1 MTRCAIIGAGLAGLT
16 AAYQLRQ
23 ELPSAQ
29 IDVWEG
35 AERIGGKLH
44 TVPFDGGPVD
54 MGAEAFLARRDDARE
69 FLQSWALLTRLFI
82 PLLCARCCIPRR
94 PLMRCQPPG

>member
-35 AERIGGKLH
+35 SERIGGKLH
-44 TVPFDGGPVD
+44 TVPFDGGPVVFWLGG
-54 MGAEAFLARRDDARE
+54 MTPMSFSRN
-69 FLQSWALLTRLFI
+69 WALPTRLFI
-82 PLLCARCCIPRR
+82 PRGCVRCCMPRVHT
-94 PLMRCQPPG
+94 MCCQPVV